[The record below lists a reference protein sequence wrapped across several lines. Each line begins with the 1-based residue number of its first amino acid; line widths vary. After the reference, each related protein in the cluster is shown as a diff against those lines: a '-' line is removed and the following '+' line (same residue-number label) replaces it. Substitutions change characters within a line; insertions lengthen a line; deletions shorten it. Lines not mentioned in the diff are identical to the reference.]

1 MVRTSLAF
9 LATVITSANAY
20 VFWPGFESIPPA
32 YAPYTVALS
41 SEPNGRVVCVGHL
54 IAPSLV
60 LTTAS
65 CLANDI
71 QYAAVGASLVLNTTA
86 AETIQVDR
94 SIPHPSY
101 DPTTRANDVAVLHL
115 ATPSAAAPVAISWDV
130 VDASQPV
137 TLRGWGQLV
146 DGTKVNN
153 ALMETSASVWA
164 NTDCAFVYA
173 NVASPDAVSDSDLC
187 AGGQSTD
194 ACVGDAGDALTIV

>member
-1 MVRTSLAF
+1 V
-9 LATVITSANAY
+9 
-20 VFWPGFESIPPA
+20 
-32 YAPYTVALS
+32 
-41 SEPNGRVVCVGHL
+41 
-54 IAPSLV
+54 IAPAII

-65 CLANDI
+65 CATNHI
-71 QYAAVGASLVLNTTA
+71 QSATIGVTKLSNTTA

-153 ALMETSASVWA
+153 AMMETSTSVWA

-173 NVASPDAVSDSDLC
+173 KVASPDSISDSVLC

-194 ACVGDAGDALTIV
+194 ACVGDAGDALTIVDDDGQEKLVGLFSWSVECDAAGVPGVYTRLSSVRGFVEPFLNW